1 MAFRKNHRNT
11 KKRGGMMLM
20 KRSQGKKLMEATINF
35 TRFLPIKNTFF
46 REKKTL
52 LKITEQR
59 IYEHSPIPEPYT
71 EKAYTNEVYLL
82 CFKNLFPKRF
92 KTESPSIV
100 TPEIINDVHDRLL
113 FHLATYFYQVCSGN
127 FTENSNADKYINIIY
142 NFMKDKNNVEV
153 KNNINITITEFANI
167 LLKSRD
173 ITITGRKERTKL
185 KEDAR
190 RYKNILMDLYETT
203 DFETKNNNQ
212 RSKEKEASSSA
223 MDEVAP
229 LKEPSQP
236 SQPSTVVPSSVL
248 GDDTAAKDQD
258 KDTVAAT
265 AAAEGATAEEGGG
278 KRRNTRRHKKK
289 ANQTHR
295 KKHRRNSRKK
305 HNTRRKR

>member
-1 MAFRKNHRNT
+1 MAFRKNRRNT
-11 KKRGGMMLM
+11 KKRGGMN
-20 KRSQGKKLMEATINF
+20 RSQGEKLMKATINF

-46 REKKTL
+46 RKKKTL
-52 LKITEQR
+52 LKITEQT

-71 EKAYTNEVYLL
+71 EDAYTNEVYLL
-82 CFKNLFPKRF
+82 CFENLFPTRF
-92 KTESPSIV
+92 KTESPANV

-113 FHLATYFYQVCSGN
+113 FHLATFFYQVCSGN
-127 FTENSNADKYINIIY
+127 FTENMNAHKYINIIY
-142 NFMKDKNNVEV
+142 NFMKDENNVEV
-153 KNNINITITEFANI
+153 KNKINITITEFANI

-190 RYKNILMDLYETT
+190 KYKNILMELYETT
-203 DFETKNNNQ
+203 DFKTKNNNQ
-212 RSKEKEASSSA
+212 RSEEEEEASSSA
-223 MDEVAP
+223 MDEEAP
-229 LKEPSQP
+229 LE
-236 SQPSTVVPSSVL
+236 
-248 GDDTAAKDQD
+248 DQD
-258 KDTVAAT
+258 EDTVAAT
-265 AAAEGATAEEGGG
+265 AAAEGATAKEGGG